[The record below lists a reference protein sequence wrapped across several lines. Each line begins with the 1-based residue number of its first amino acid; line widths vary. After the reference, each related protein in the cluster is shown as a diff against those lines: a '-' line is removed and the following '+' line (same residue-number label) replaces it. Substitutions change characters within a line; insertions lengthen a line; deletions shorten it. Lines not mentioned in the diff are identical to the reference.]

1 MVASIHPAVTVN
13 KDLGEHESAEK
24 KTLTENFGLGGSTAG
39 LQSGLLKYI
48 WYIIGVQSA
57 LLGLNPLAFY
67 HREQMGPH
75 IGAH

>member
-39 LQSGLLKYI
+39 LVCQSIYRAFLQYI
-48 WYIIGVQSA
+48 DFRNE
-57 LLGLNPLAFY
+57 L
-67 HREQMGPH
+67 
-75 IGAH
+75 

>member
-39 LQSGLLKYI
+39 LIRGMKQSSLLSPWTFTFQLIPK
-48 WYIIGVQSA
+48 
-57 LLGLNPLAFY
+57 
-67 HREQMGPH
+67 
-75 IGAH
+75 